1 MINHSR
7 SSRNGPALRTLL
19 AIFSLACIASALP
32 LAAQTIVGSGINAQ
46 EGGQIAPISMSGQ
59 YTDSLWADSGN
70 QRWMMGFHG
79 VTGNYLPVAA
89 WPCLTQ
95 GCMVYAG
102 TPQVGSGY
110 WTETGLQFPSNG
122 GLYGLP
128 LLSGSTVP
136 QWGGGTG
143 GTAVVALDLQT
154 GTKALALAS
163 EVPNDSTTGTGS
175 SPNKLAKI
183 TTTGAIILASTD
195 LPSTPSYIVVA
206 GNGTSGNAQLAI
218 DGEALCTFDTTVPSG
233 SRGNYVV
240 AASGS
245 TAGDCSGTT
254 YASLSQVPFG
264 TWIIGQLN
272 TTFMIA
278 ANTTG
283 LVLVHPG
290 YRSLGPI
297 TSLSTTSS
305 ATILATAATSLG
317 TATPGSLL
325 TADGSGN
332 VQASS
337 TALSTVT
344 TTTGLSAG
352 KPVLGSGTALTSG
365 TVSGITTEFATV
377 ASGTLTGGHLVSWN
391 GSLDATDSG
400 LVAANMVSTCA
411 MANVNSGTGSTIAVP
426 SSGTTKMYGF
436 YLPCAVNTSNLTFY
450 LSTTDTSGTNTYDI
464 GIYDTNGSLK
474 VHTGS
479 TTGLALFGSGT
490 GGKSVG
496 WLSPPVLLVP
506 GRYYFA
512 WTTSCSSTCA
522 VMNGSNLG
530 TFSSGGA
537 GSNAVS
543 GALQS
548 TSSVPTDSWTVAL
561 MPTFVLR

>member
-337 TALSTVT
+337 TAISTVT
-344 TTTGLSAG
+344 TTTGLGASSNPVFGSGTTLSSGSISGTGTVLASAASSLHTAPPG
-352 KPVLGSGTALTSG
+352 HLLTADASGNVQDSGVASTSAALLVTASCTGQVGTTSGAEYILSPFILSSGSGTACNQTGVVEMPIPVNCTAKNLY
-365 TVSGITTEFATV
+365 AT
-377 ASGTLTGGHLVSWN
+377 A
-391 GSLDATDSG
+391 
-400 LVAANMVSTCA
+400 
-411 MANVNSGTGSTIAVP
+411 
-426 SSGTTKMYGF
+426 
-436 YLPCAVNTSNLTFY
+436 
-450 LSTTDTSGTNTYDI
+450 
-464 GIYDTNGSLK
+464 
-474 VHTGS
+474 
-479 TTGLALFGSGT
+479 GT
-490 GGKSVG
+490 GGGTGHTTAGLVELYYNGGFSVG
-496 WLSPPVLLVP
+496 TNPNCTLGTGL
-506 GRYYFA
+506 
-512 WTTSCSSTCA
+512 SCSDVTHTVTMTA
-522 VMNGSNLG
+522 GPGG
-530 TFSSGGA
+530 TYSIRVKTS
-537 GSNAVS
+537 
-543 GALQS
+543 S
-548 TSSVPTDSWTVAL
+548 TSDTTANIRVS
-561 MPTFVLR
+561 FECQ